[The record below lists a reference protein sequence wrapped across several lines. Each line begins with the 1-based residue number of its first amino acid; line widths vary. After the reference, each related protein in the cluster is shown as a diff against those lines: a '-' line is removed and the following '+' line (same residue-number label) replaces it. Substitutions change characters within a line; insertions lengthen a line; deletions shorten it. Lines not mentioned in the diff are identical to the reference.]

1 MKLKPLFLASA
12 VALMLAAG
20 LAHAEGDTERQQ
32 KILETRMRMATAK
45 FLVRNGK
52 KEEAAAMM
60 RALFPNGPPGGETA
74 LEYYHIIS
82 STPKGWDEAKVGLEK
97 LVKAEPYV
105 MLYRRELAKHLITR
119 EATRRAGIR
128 ILAAMARQPDADKPL
143 TMEAWQGAL
152 SMLGSGPGDAQM
164 YREYLAVDPANE
176 EIRER
181 FAKAQQGSSKPK
193 PAASKPAAPVQH
205 RGLVLLEEGN
215 LEEAERVLAEAREK
229 SPDDPEITGGLGLI
243 RLRQGRHAEAKELF
257 ERALGLDADNRSK
270 WENLAA
276 TATFWKLMGESAA
289 ARGAKNPD
297 IAEEKVRAA
306 LRLEPDNAEGIALL
320 GGILSDRGNLAE
332 AEKHY
337 RESLRLD
344 PANGSAIR
352 GLSGLLSGQGRR
364 AEVIALLDNLGG
376 EQAAAKYAYI
386 RAGVLR
392 DEADILSAAGRTAGA
407 EALLKK
413 ALQMAPEMPWV
424 RFDLARFYQKQGL
437 SAQGRALMKEG
448 LEAMP
453 DDPQMLY
460 ANALFLVGLGEADD
474 ALLLLDRISH
484 AERTPSMSNL
494 MQKAKVQSLIR
505 KAGTLGKDSP
515 ELRAELDA
523 IAAIP
528 SLSPEAAQEL
538 YAFRESLAVRK
549 ANAQLESGA
558 PGLAHQTL
566 EPLLESSPDSA
577 SLLHLK
583 ARAYQAEKQ
592 WASAQSI
599 YAHILR
605 LDTGDNNAMRGQ
617 IETLLASGDRFAAL
631 AQLDKWAAGGTPDNP
646 YNGLKIV
653 ELYLALG
660 EPVRARQQLDTLLE
674 KYPNQP
680 NALYEA
686 AQMAHR
692 DGRLDDEITYL
703 KRSIAEECA
712 ERASISVQRLPQA
725 PDKPA
730 PYQQIGFDELDSPK
744 KIQRD
749 WKEKK
754 LAALI
759 DRRSDWV
766 FSAVDI
772 RSRNG
777 TAGLSKFNSVEIP
790 LEYKTTWRMDDEV
803 FFRTDLVR
811 LNAGTVASA
820 NSDFGSML
828 LCQPICTSARLQ
840 QTAQGVSFMAGY
852 QRTNLSIDI
861 GSTPRN
867 FPVANVVGGIKQKG
881 DLGEFGYS
889 LEASR
894 RPITASLLSFAGT
907 KDPNTGKVWGGVV
920 ATGGRL
926 GLSFDKGGAFGFWS
940 SAGLHNLTGSNVQ
953 SSRRIQVMAGEQWR
967 AINDENRKLIF
978 GLTGMYM
985 NFTENAGEYSFGH
998 GGYYSP
1004 QNYRSLSF
1012 PVTYT
1017 RRTPRFSYMLRA
1029 AVSTSYSQS
1038 KFAQRYPT
1046 DSVLQAQAEALRAS
1060 APPNYAGGWSYSN
1073 GYSLRAAWEYQATPR
1088 IFLGG
1093 LLAIDKSES
1102 YSPNQALFYLRYS
1115 LDRPGSQPVFLPP
1128 EPIEPSSQFY

>member
-1 MKLKPLFLASA
+1 MKLKTLFLASA
-12 VALMLAAG
+12 VALMLAAD
-20 LAHAEGDTERQQ
+20 LVYAEDDAASQQ
-32 KILETRMRMATAK
+32 QASEIRKKMATAK
-45 FLVRNGK
+45 ILVRAGK

-74 LEYYHIIS
+74 LEYYHVVG

-128 ILAAMARQPDADKPL
+128 ALAAMARQPDADKHL
-143 TMEAWQGAL
+143 TMEAWQDAL
-152 SMLGSGPGDAQM
+152 ASLGSGQGDAQM

-181 FAKAQQGSSKPK
+181 FAKAQQDSSKPK

-205 RGLVLLEEGN
+205 RGLTLLEEGKQ
-215 LEEAERVLAEAREK
+215 EEAERVLAEARGK
-229 SPDDPEITGGLGLI
+229 SPDDPEIIGGLGLI

-257 ERALGLDADNRSK
+257 ERSLGLDADNRSK
-270 WENLAA
+270 WEALAA
-276 TATFWKLMGESAA
+276 TATFWKLMGESSA

-297 IAEEKVRAA
+297 LAEEKARAA
-306 LRLEPDNAEGIALL
+306 LRLEPDNAEGLALL

-344 PANGSAIR
+344 PANDSAIR
-352 GLSGLLSGQGRR
+352 GLSGLLAGQGRR
-364 AEVIALLDNLGG
+364 VEVVALLDSLGG
-376 EQAAAKYAYI
+376 QVAAKYAYI

-392 DEADILSAAGRTAGA
+392 DEADILSAAGRTVEA
-407 EALLKK
+407 EALLRK
-413 ALQMAPEMPWV
+413 ALQMAPEVPWV
-424 RFDLARFYQKQGL
+424 RFDLARLHQKQGL
-437 SAQGRALMKEG
+437 SAQGRALMKDG
-448 LEAMP
+448 LEAAP
-453 DDPQMLY
+453 DEPQMLY

-474 ALLLLDRISH
+474 ALLLLDRISP
-484 AERTPSMSNL
+484 AERTPSMSSL
-494 MQKAKVQSLIR
+494 MQKAKVQLLIR
-505 KAGTLGKDSP
+505 KAEAGKDSP

-523 IAAIP
+523 IAAMP

-538 YAFRESLAVRK
+538 YAFRESLAART

-566 EPLLESSPDSA
+566 EPLLEISPDSA
-577 SLLHLK
+577 SLLYLK

-605 LDTGDNNAMRGQ
+605 QDPGDNNAMRGQ
-617 IETLLASGDRFAAL
+617 IETQIASGDRFAAL

-646 YNGLKIV
+646 YNGLKMV

-680 NALYEA
+680 TALYEA

-703 KRSIAEECA
+703 KKSIAEERA
-712 ERASISVQRLPQA
+712 ERASISVQHLPQA

-744 KIQRD
+744 RIQRD

-828 LCQPICTSARLQ
+828 LCQPVCTSARLQ

-926 GLSFDKGGAFGFWS
+926 GLSLDKGGAFGFWS

-953 SSRRIQVMAGEQWR
+953 SNQRIQVMAGEQWR

-1004 QNYRSLSF
+1004 QNYRSLSL

-1060 APPNYAGGWSYSN
+1060 APPNFAGGWSYSN

-1128 EPIEPSSQFY
+1128 EPVEPSSQFY